1 MVSDTITINRD
12 DLYNLIRE
20 AVRDE
25 LNEIQTISDSEQ
37 AELDVLYGKKNPNS
51 KINFDECIKL

>member
-1 MVSDTITINRD
+1 MVTETITINRD

-25 LNEIQTISDSEQ
+25 LNEIQIISDSEQ
-37 AELDVLYGKKNPNS
+37 AEVDVLYGEKKSNS